1 MATGRDRGKEE
12 QMKIDNLSMG
22 IYDISGNLWRFWDEL
37 TQFRRYFDNSFSAL
51 RKCIRK
57 EG

>member
-1 MATGRDRGKEE
+1 
-12 QMKIDNLSMG
+12 MKTDKQSMG
-22 IYDISGNLWRFWDEL
+22 IYGIWCNSWRFWDVL
-37 TQFRRYFDNSFSAL
+37 SQFQRYFYNAFSAL